1 MPKDNPRKIMY
12 QVSQFDTGPDP
23 DVIESMAYPPEG
35 MEEAFEVSD
44 KYASHPRNQ
53 GGSGVQGPPG
63 VTPHIQDGTWW
74 LGEEDTEVSAT
85 GPQGDPGE
93 KGAKGDKGDPG
104 PKGDPGEQG
113 EPGTPGEQG
122 PPGDKGDKGDKGDPG
137 EQGPPG
143 EKGEQ
148 GPPGDKG
155 DKGDTGEQGPPGEK
169 GADGESVTI
178 TDSHFDDDG
187 NTVIE
192 FSDGSTVTVQK
203 GDKGDP
209 GEPGEPEA

>member
-1 MPKDNPRKIMY
+1 MVSENPKRAVY

-23 DVIESMAYPPEG
+23 DVIESMAYPPDG
-35 MEEAFEVSD
+35 MEEARDVSNN
-44 KYASHPRNQ
+44 YASHPRNQ
-53 GGSGVQGPPG
+53 GGIGVQGPPG

-74 LGEEDTEVSAT
+74 FGEEDSGVPAT
-85 GPQGDPGE
+85 GDKGDPGLKGDQGPKGDPGDRGEQGPPGE
-93 KGAKGDKGDPG
+93 KGLPGDKGDKGDPG
-104 PKGDPGEQG
+104 EKGL
-113 EPGTPGEQG
+113 
-122 PPGDKGDKGDKGDPG
+122 PGDKGDKGDKGDP
-137 EQGPPG
+137 
-143 EKGEQ
+143 
-148 GPPGDKG
+148 
-155 DKGDTGEQGPPGEK
+155 GEQGPPGEK

>member
-1 MPKDNPRKIMY
+1 MPKDDPRKIMY

-23 DVIESMAYPPEG
+23 DVIDSMAYPPDG

-53 GGSGVQGPPG
+53 GGSGAQGPPG

-85 GPQGDPGE
+85 GPQGD
-93 KGAKGDKGDPG
+93 KGDKGDPG
-104 PKGDPGEQG
+104 EKGEKG
-113 EPGTPGEQG
+113 EPGPPGEQG
-122 PPGDKGDKGDKGDPG
+122 PPGDKGDKGDDG

-143 EKGEQ
+143 EK
-148 GPPGDKG
+148 
-155 DKGDTGEQGPPGEK
+155 GEQGPPGEK

-178 TDSHFDDDG
+178 TDSHYDDNG
-187 NTVIE
+187 NTIIE
-192 FSDGSTVTVQK
+192 FSDGSNVTVQKGDK

-209 GEPGEPEA
+209 GEPGEPAE

>member
-1 MPKDNPRKIMY
+1 MPKDNPRKILY
-12 QVSQFDTGPDP
+12 QVSQFDNGPNP
-23 DVIESMAYPPEG
+23 DVIESMAYPPDG

-53 GGSGVQGPPG
+53 GGSGAQGPPG

-74 LGEEDTEVSAT
+74 LGEEDSGVSAT

-113 EPGTPGEQG
+113 EPGPPGEQG
-122 PPGDKGDKGDKGDPG
+122 PPGDKGDKGDD
-137 EQGPPG
+137 
-143 EKGEQ
+143 
-148 GPPGDKG
+148 
-155 DKGDTGEQGPPGEK
+155 GEQGPPGEK
-169 GADGESVTI
+169 GADGEPVTI